1 MSAFWT
7 AENGEGDS
15 AVTVDMIPIK
25 IITRPL
31 TINVLKDGKAV
42 GDSSLVTMTMNAS
55 ASLENLLIQVNGGDG
70 HGFISNSSEPFSRN
84 REQDSTLASVR
95 FVGSVVEANRF
106 LQQQVYVPDSKFYG
120 PDQVVINIKHTTSAT
135 HDGAM
140 VEDTVLLP
148 VFVSPACEAPHLI
161 WADSGTNLMSLSC
174 STTAPFKLPEI
185 LIAREGLDKGYC
197 QDDKVFHVIVEAD
210 QGSLTSNSTAAISS
224 SGDLRA
230 VVVLEGR
237 IWDLNLALKSV
248 EYQFEIHREA
258 QIPVTASVGVRVLG
272 ETSHENNLTDLLSS
286 ALLQLK
292 LAGDIWLS
300 DMLARET
307 IVGFEDTD
315 MLISDEII
323 LDWFAHL
330 AEDDTIIISVQSG
343 AVYAAADLVHM
354 EASDEHRINAGD
366 VRYLRS
372 VMSNLRYIPS
382 SNFNGIDEIHFK
394 TQNQES
400 TLYIYIQAENDPPE
414 FKFNAEELKDWYKY
428 PRKFIPT
435 FQIKDPDDNHVFQV
449 DIRADNGSLSLDQ
462 ISSLSFDGVTVE
474 LSSSSSSLRMTS
486 SLSRLNTIFLQ
497 RLVEVVP
504 NNCVKEETMR
514 VYCDASIE
522 ICVDDG
528 SISVCQELRLPQQEL
543 FYRVTVPDWTKSLN
557 VSLGSSLNLSN
568 AFEIHQRFDAMFDL
582 ILRVHV
588 SSGFVLIDVPNCA
601 ELRDVADSNPHQRSA
616 LTGVTQ
622 TIYTRDIACL
632 NEALATLQLQ
642 SAYSVNNSVI
652 VQLELF
658 SDDMKLLAD
667 ESIIVNVTDKVL
679 PRRISS
685 LRATDDK
692 PWLVTTGS
700 YANLLSLANVSI
712 SADPVGTLRN
722 ESNEDVLQLDI
733 FCSKCKWKYQE
744 FVPRVSYEFAQIPSS
759 KLRFLGLMDSLNEA
773 LRTLE
778 LTMTF
783 SSGSGAETIH
793 FQLTPTFHMVR
804 GMKPHWSDSTTI
816 SIPFASK
823 FSPLMW
829 EAQQTSFILQSPNYT
844 ADVSGVKLIGKEEH
858 PSLNLT
864 IRLDCTFGKAIV
876 STPKVRSTFLELPCS
891 PDESAITFTTERS
904 GVNALISSMVIK
916 VIPNAREHRIELQL
930 TAVDSVSGGFGNE
943 ASIKL
948 QFRTVQLQPPMTS
961 LEPHNTSLTIQV
973 NEEKV
978 QSIGDL
984 VAVDGDLN
992 DPTWFRMN
1000 ARVAHGRLS
1009 IPTTVCCVDVRKT
1022 KNENE
1027 LDIVGSALALKQA
1040 LAAVQFQ
1047 GNPHFWGKASLEVT
1061 IAFFSS
1067 SPRRPNLILL
1077 RSFENSR
1084 LLNGTPKILQSSQNR
1099 PDNPNSNTAADVGE
1113 SWSIPGIYIGDGSG
1127 QLVVD
1132 DDDLDLEIEAGIE
1145 PFFRTMWDEMQH
1157 AEDHDDA
1164 FTPADTVVDKVD
1176 RWNAALETLQ
1186 CTCSGVCD
1194 HQDTT
1199 VIQVRNLLAPLP
1211 VSSHQQTIRI
1221 DTLYDVPIPRVTSG
1235 ASLYY
1240 STEDSAFQFPD
1251 LALQF
1256 TKSKAID
1263 SAQDD
1268 QWSSTELSYR
1278 PTKYANP
1285 RNDEDN
1291 RRIYQLEIRVSYGS
1305 IFMIGTDR
1313 LSVMSR
1319 LKMEGNVTNLERDLK
1334 RLVYSPPQNWNE
1346 EQFPGGHIVEWQF
1359 VVSYQNKSVESF
1371 TDLVIMSRVDAPVI
1385 SVPHA
1390 LEDPLHYM
1398 NDYLSVLRV
1407 ECLPLVCDEDT
1418 PMALDGF
1425 SVRSADSTKQ
1435 QKATADLLVISL
1447 SVSHGV
1453 ISLGDTWRTNCISR
1467 FVGAQS
1473 WKRKSFKANVD
1484 CVNRVLT
1491 GTEYIGEPNFSG
1503 TDQLKIRVEFA
1514 VEPGGAF
1521 EEITVPI
1528 IVIEL
1533 NDAPYIAVD
1542 SVFYEA
1548 DEDIPLV
1555 INDLLLRDPDA
1566 LDELLSVIMETNYG
1580 QLALLRPNG
1589 VKLTTERVENAG
1601 KNGSRLT
1608 LEGTLR
1614 NIDAAVASVVYTS
1627 AKDWNSLQFRPDD
1640 GMNGFDT
1647 ITITSTDL
1655 SSFNGSSVSVLFVYV
1670 DPKPDPVLIDASSNG
1685 LTSIYADDERGTLRG
1700 DEDTW
1705 IIARGLSFSSADG
1718 TSRPTLVVSLSVT
1731 HGLLSLSCGRGLTF
1745 LEGSTDG
1752 GRALEF
1758 KGTFTNVNACMIA
1771 LRYLPNKD
1779 FYGQDSLVVTA
1790 TAVDEYTQQQ
1800 TPSSSIL
1807 VSIMVDAVNDAP
1819 VWNVGSSIVREIQQD
1834 QAASIAGVS
1843 FHDVDVAAT
1852 DCTAEACVM
1861 DLIIEASSGVVTL
1874 PDQSP
1879 PLFSNDMATKKVAY
1893 TVLSGTPDELNML
1906 ISDMTFMLAGS
1917 EYYRADSPSRTDIKL
1932 QLTVDDR
1939 GVFGSGGPQISTTTI
1954 IFSPVMWS
1962 RYKFSLL
1969 VPEAV
1974 LTLNEDTAFGFGGD
1988 LQLIDPDSAGSF
2000 RNIFEFSINCTN
2012 GVFALS
2018 SRVAGVQVL
2027 RNDSDSGVIIRGFF
2041 AQLNAALNGSSYIP
2055 AANWYGSEEIS
2066 LSVVELNHLEKTR
2079 ETVETSIFLFVAPV
2093 CDEPQWATLTDTP
2106 LTMKEDEY
2114 LLVDKLS
2121 LTDPDLDGGQ
2131 HEVEVT
2137 IGVAHG
2143 GVMLSMTQGLLIEQA
2158 AYSTSEDRLVAQ
2170 HVAPG
2175 HSFSGSRHFFSD
2187 LVVRGRVSDI
2197 NAAFKGM
2204 VFKPWLDYNSDGWPV
2219 DEIVFAATSFCGNSK
2234 TTASHITIPIAVFA
2248 VNDPP
2253 VLISQYF
2260 QPLES
2265 SYSVGN
2271 LEAASWSSSI
2281 EASEHSPQQLEST
2294 ELYDPDDSL
2303 GSGDLRLLV
2312 NVSCIHCSITSE
2324 YLSHPSETQP
2334 SDDLIVVPRKGK
2346 SDESVQLI
2354 IHGTLVS
2361 LNSGL
2366 MSQLIFQ
2373 GADNFNGLAFVL
2385 VEISDLG
2392 NYGEGGTLRSV
2403 FVLCVKVK
2411 PVNDISQANLPQ
2423 YQSQTNIVGQ
2433 VEIRDNEPP
2442 TISIASTFYAPAGE
2456 WVALAGIEITD
2467 PDSVEGILYVS
2478 LAVHNGKLRV
2488 TLSPRV
2494 NSVGPTALHST
2505 VDGAI
2510 AQKLEF
2516 ATTAEQANEI
2526 FQTLEYRC
2534 DDDNGCSKSLR
2545 DYLRVHVD
2553 DNGFTGAGGSQV
2565 ATKRAEIVV
2574 A

>member
-1 MSAFWT
+1 
-7 AENGEGDS
+7 
-15 AVTVDMIPIK
+15 
-25 IITRPL
+25 
-31 TINVLKDGKAV
+31 
-42 GDSSLVTMTMNAS
+42 
-55 ASLENLLIQVNGGDG
+55 
-70 HGFISNSSEPFSRN
+70 
-84 REQDSTLASVR
+84 
-95 FVGSVVEANRF
+95 
-106 LQQQVYVPDSKFYG
+106 
-120 PDQVVINIKHTTSAT
+120 
-135 HDGAM
+135 M

-783 SSGSGAETIH
+783 SS
-793 FQLTPTFHMVR
+793 
-804 GMKPHWSDSTTI
+804 
-816 SIPFASK
+816 
-823 FSPLMW
+823 
-829 EAQQTSFILQSPNYT
+829 
-844 ADVSGVKLIGKEEH
+844 
-858 PSLNLT
+858 
-864 IRLDCTFGKAIV
+864 
-876 STPKVRSTFLELPCS
+876 
-891 PDESAITFTTERS
+891 
-904 GVNALISSMVIK
+904 
-916 VIPNAREHRIELQL
+916 
-930 TAVDSVSGGFGNE
+930 
-943 ASIKL
+943 
-948 QFRTVQLQPPMTS
+948 
-961 LEPHNTSLTIQV
+961 
-973 NEEKV
+973 
-978 QSIGDL
+978 
-984 VAVDGDLN
+984 
-992 DPTWFRMN
+992 
-1000 ARVAHGRLS
+1000 
-1009 IPTTVCCVDVRKT
+1009 
-1022 KNENE
+1022 
-1027 LDIVGSALALKQA
+1027 
-1040 LAAVQFQ
+1040 
-1047 GNPHFWGKASLEVT
+1047 
-1061 IAFFSS
+1061 
-1067 SPRRPNLILL
+1067 
-1077 RSFENSR
+1077 
-1084 LLNGTPKILQSSQNR
+1084 
-1099 PDNPNSNTAADVGE
+1099 DVGE

>member
-55 ASLENLLIQVNGGDG
+55 ASLENLLIQVNGGDGRWKHCNEIVPAVAGLHEDLCSVTLDLSLFAG

-486 SLSRLNTIFLQ
+486 SLSR
-497 RLVEVVP
+497 
-504 NNCVKEETMR
+504 
-514 VYCDASIE
+514 
-522 ICVDDG
+522 
-528 SISVCQELRLPQQEL
+528 
-543 FYRVTVPDWTKSLN
+543 
-557 VSLGSSLNLSN
+557 
-568 AFEIHQRFDAMFDL
+568 
-582 ILRVHV
+582 
-588 SSGFVLIDVPNCA
+588 
-601 ELRDVADSNPHQRSA
+601 
-616 LTGVTQ
+616 
-622 TIYTRDIACL
+622 
-632 NEALATLQLQ
+632 
-642 SAYSVNNSVI
+642 
-652 VQLELF
+652 
-658 SDDMKLLAD
+658 
-667 ESIIVNVTDKVL
+667 
-679 PRRISS
+679 
-685 LRATDDK
+685 
-692 PWLVTTGS
+692 
-700 YANLLSLANVSI
+700 
-712 SADPVGTLRN
+712 
-722 ESNEDVLQLDI
+722 
-733 FCSKCKWKYQE
+733 
-744 FVPRVSYEFAQIPSS
+744 
-759 KLRFLGLMDSLNEA
+759 
-773 LRTLE
+773 TLE

-793 FQLTPTFHMVR
+793 FQLTPTFHM
-804 GMKPHWSDSTTI
+804 
-816 SIPFASK
+816 
-823 FSPLMW
+823 
-829 EAQQTSFILQSPNYT
+829 
-844 ADVSGVKLIGKEEH
+844 
-858 PSLNLT
+858 
-864 IRLDCTFGKAIV
+864 
-876 STPKVRSTFLELPCS
+876 
-891 PDESAITFTTERS
+891 
-904 GVNALISSMVIK
+904 
-916 VIPNAREHRIELQL
+916 
-930 TAVDSVSGGFGNE
+930 
-943 ASIKL
+943 
-948 QFRTVQLQPPMTS
+948 
-961 LEPHNTSLTIQV
+961 
-973 NEEKV
+973 
-978 QSIGDL
+978 
-984 VAVDGDLN
+984 
-992 DPTWFRMN
+992 
-1000 ARVAHGRLS
+1000 
-1009 IPTTVCCVDVRKT
+1009 
-1022 KNENE
+1022 
-1027 LDIVGSALALKQA
+1027 
-1040 LAAVQFQ
+1040 
-1047 GNPHFWGKASLEVT
+1047 
-1061 IAFFSS
+1061 
-1067 SPRRPNLILL
+1067 
-1077 RSFENSR
+1077 
-1084 LLNGTPKILQSSQNR
+1084 ILQSSQNR

-1705 IIARGLSFSSADG
+1705 IIAR
-1718 TSRPTLVVSLSVT
+1718 VT